1 MNEERRVLKE
11 RSVKV
16 TLLRR
21 REEACVRRKKELLNV
36 SVVGEDNGE
45 KTEFVAFNDADPR
58 M

>member
-1 MNEERRVLKE
+1 MLKE